1 MLKSSN
7 CWSVLTFLL
16 TAIVMLVLLAPQ
28 SQAVDLRIRQNALR
42 LQWDDVYT
50 RIAGDSA
57 SVYDPVARLLSA
69 HAAVQT
75 NRNREARVLFES
87 VTDYEDLQS
96 WEAYTDS
103 LAEHLPRHPV
113 ALCLSADAK
122 LRLQR
127 FDVAAKLMD
136 SLWALKNDFA
146 LGWLTRGEIR
156 LAVKNFADA
165 ETDFATALRIDTTL
179 TEALFKYGIAL
190 EKQSNFDSAIA
201 IYGQVI
207 KRDPNFIRAYVYR
220 AGVFRERGDYDWAIS
235 DLNEALKRDPRY
247 CLSHFILALTYDEA
261 GRSEEAIST
270 YKTFLEHVNNR
281 WKRLERVA
289 QKRIAELQK

>member
-1 MLKSSN
+1 MKISKGGL
-7 CWSVLTFLL
+7 VLVNFLL
-16 TAIVMLVLLAPQ
+16 LLAMLVLSAPS
-28 SQAVDLRIRQNALR
+28 SQAVDPRIQQNALR
-42 LQWDDVYT
+42 LQWDDVFT
-50 RIAGDSA
+50 RIASDSA

-75 NRNREARVLFES
+75 DRNREARVLFES
-87 VTDYEDLQS
+87 VTEYKDLQK

-122 LRLQR
+122 LRLQQ

-136 SLWALKNDFA
+136 SLWALKSDFA

-156 LAVKNFADA
+156 MAVKNFADA
-165 ETDFATALRIDTTL
+165 ENDFATALRIDTGL
-179 TEALFKYGIAL
+179 TEALFKNGIAV
-190 EKQSNFDSAIA
+190 EKQDNFDSAIV

-207 KRDPNFIRAYVYR
+207 KKDPNFVRAYVYR

-247 CLSHFILALTYDEA
+247 CLSHFILALTYEEA
-261 GRSEEAIST
+261 GRKQEALDT
-270 YKTFLEHVNNR
+270 YKTFLEYVNNR
-281 WKRLERVA
+281 WKRLEHTA
-289 QKRIAELQK
+289 QQRINELQQ